1 MLRKMKLHGSHIH
14 HKTDPKGV
22 SNLLLKGRGYIT
34 ITEASLRGS
43 RSSPCFQI
51 DSGSMAQS
59 HQINLSQTHLSS
71 PVQGPAYQS
80 NLKVNQPAF

>member
-1 MLRKMKLHGSHIH
+1 MEAIYIIRL
-14 HKTDPKGV
+14 TPKEFQT
-22 SNLLLKGRGYIT
+22 LLLKGQGYVT
-34 ITEASLRGS
+34 ITEASIRGS
-43 RSSPCFQI
+43 RSLPCFQI

-59 HQINLSQTHLSS
+59 HQINLSQTRLSS

>member
-1 MLRKMKLHGSHIH
+1 MKLHGSDTHY
-14 HKTDPKGV
+14 KTVPKGV
-22 SNLLLKGRGYIT
+22 SNPLLKGRGYIT

-43 RSSPCFQI
+43 KSLPCFQI

-71 PVQGPAYQS
+71 PVPGPAYQS
-80 NLKVNQPAF
+80 NLKVNQPVF